1 MAFCGNCGTQ
11 LNDGAKFCP
20 KCGQTV
26 GGGSSVPQQQ
36 VNQSQQ
42 QFADEQ
48 EETMKLWQKI
58 LYVLVGPAGLLAGLV
73 YTIRK
78 KASMAKSAFLWGA
91 IGTVLWI
98 AMANMGSSSEPENT
112 TKQIMVE
119 EFKKQGSNLVIKD
132 LTLVHKS
139 GNEYSGIAE
148 CTVDGDAAQYAV
160 KVIYDGNKVQ
170 AEWEL
175 SAIRDD
181 ASDDEEEESGVSSSQ
196 ASDIAEAGYKAG
208 YEMGFDMADIDM
220 EPDAKQSFS
229 MLYGAP
235 STQEEKQMFNIYKE
249 NYERGYREG
258 RRAGRE

>member
-20 KCGQTV
+20 ECGQTV

-42 QFADEQ
+42 QFTDEQ

-78 KASMAKSAFLWGA
+78 KTSMAKSAFLWGA
-91 IGTVLWI
+91 IGTVLWF
-98 AMANMGSSSEPENT
+98 AMANMGGSSEPENT
-112 TKQIMVE
+112 TKKIMVE
-119 EFKKQGSNLVIKD
+119 EFKKQGSNLVVKD

-148 CTVDGDAAQYAV
+148 CTVDGEAAQYAV

-175 SAIRDD
+175 SAIRSED
-181 ASDDEEEESGVSSSQ
+181 SDDEEESSVSSSQ
-196 ASDIAEAGYKAG
+196 ANDLAEEGYNDG
-208 YEMGFDMADIDM
+208 YQMGFQMADINT
-220 EPDAKQSFS
+220 EPDAKVSFT
-229 MLYGAP
+229 MTYGAP
-235 STQEEKQMFNIYKE
+235 STPEEKQMYNIYKE
-249 NYERGYREG
+249 NYERGYWDG
-258 RRAGRE
+258 KRAGRE